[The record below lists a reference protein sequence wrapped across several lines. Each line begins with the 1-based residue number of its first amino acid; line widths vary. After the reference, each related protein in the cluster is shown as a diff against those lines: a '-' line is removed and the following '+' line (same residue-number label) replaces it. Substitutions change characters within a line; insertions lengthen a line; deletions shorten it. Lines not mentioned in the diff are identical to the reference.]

1 MNLEKRE
8 LQGLG
13 PPRKYQ
19 KHQNEMDGS
28 AGEQLLIDEEEVHED
43 PLSIQEVTTITNR
56 DYKTEHEG
64 VFELVQDPEGM
75 QTTVVVMDQ
84 PQDDNN
90 AQQSN
95 ATYSESHIY
104 FCDSCKDS
112 GLAYE
117 QEILRLREELKQKD
131 AIINSLKSVLGPNT
145 RIIMPGDN

>member
-1 MNLEKRE
+1 
-8 LQGLG
+8 
-13 PPRKYQ
+13 
-19 KHQNEMDGS
+19 MDGS
-28 AGEQLLIDEEEVHED
+28 AGEQLLNDDEEEEEHEED
-43 PLSIQEVTTITNR
+43 PLSIQEVTTISNR
-56 DYKTEHEG
+56 EYKTETEG
-64 VFELVQDPEGM
+64 VFELVQDPEEM

-84 PQDDNN
+84 PQEDNN
-90 AQQSN
+90 AQQNN
-95 ATYSESHIY
+95 ATYSESHQY